1 MSKTLVA
8 ILALVTCA
16 AASVAY
22 AQSPDAADGTGG
34 GQAPTLI
41 MPGLLT
47 NPLTSGSMPRAL
59 LAPARRRGARR
70 PMRPRRLPTRWK
82 AKRRSIP
89 TPTRRAT
96 ETTIWGGTVCVSGLS
111 DWQRSWQA
119 P

>member
-8 ILALVTCA
+8 VLALVTCA

-47 NPLTSGSMPRAL
+47 NPLTSGLDAEGSPGAGVPAGNESSDAASE
-59 LAPARRRGARR
+59 APYSVEGE
-70 PMRPRRLPTRWK
+70 
-82 AKRRSIP
+82 
-89 TPTRRAT
+89 
-96 ETTIWGGTVCVSGLS
+96 ETLDPNSN
-111 DWQRSWQA
+111 
-119 P
+119 